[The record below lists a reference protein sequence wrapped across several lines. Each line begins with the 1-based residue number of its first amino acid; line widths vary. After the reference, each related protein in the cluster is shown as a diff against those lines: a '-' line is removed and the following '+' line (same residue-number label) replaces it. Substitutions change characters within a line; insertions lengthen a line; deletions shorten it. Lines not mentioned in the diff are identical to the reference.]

1 MILTRYPCLDKNR
14 YNIAACNEV
23 AVVFVSDD
31 GDPPTE
37 RDVCIYEKTSD
48 KPIRIPSISKHV
60 YPMVYPLIFRF
71 GGSGQSPY
79 IKSQNSESSSNI
91 SALQYYKYL
100 LSARKGFSQYSNL
113 GRITQ

>member
-48 KPIRIPSISKHV
+48 KPIHMGNCNVKPDSLTYFCAK
-60 YPMVYPLIFRF
+60 
-71 GGSGQSPY
+71 
-79 IKSQNSESSSNI
+79 
-91 SALQYYKYL
+91 
-100 LSARKGFSQYSNL
+100 
-113 GRITQ
+113 